1 MERVSGTVPKMLF
14 AAFVCIIVITAAFYM
29 LRTDGTEESPLFV
42 SVDDAKVCFISGNFS
57 VAITRDWPRVIFK
70 HEADPSSPTFEVGYS
85 RMYAHNDS
93 NGNGM
98 FDADE
103 ATLTMFLDSN
113 HVEWEMT
120 PLVQN
125 YSNELGGYASFGMRS
140 ELNAYI
146 VGENETLV
154 MSNWANLSFWFSITE
169 KPVEYANSKGTFVID
184 GGTQLRMNFSLVIN
198 DCIDAENLVLAQ
210 FLQGGASTNMF
221 TLLESDGDGHTE
233 TTLISGAIDERELE
247 DVYPHEFRATSYP
260 TQEILF
266 SKEDGVDQAFYYWG
280 SESLTTNG
288 DNTSAVD
295 INSSYY
301 TTGNGMMLHSILG
314 IDNCTSQIDYES
326 SAGIIESGFVGS
338 VRDWI
343 REYSGTVLLVCAVVA
358 SLIAIGLVAR
368 RRRKRSCR
376 NETAQVEEPD

>member
-1 MERVSGTVPKMLF
+1 VNGTVPKRLF
-14 AAFVCIIVITAAFYM
+14 VAFACLVVTSVAFSEI
-29 LRTDGTEESPLFV
+29 GAGNAEEQTLFV
-42 SVDDAKVCFISGNFS
+42 SIDPTKVCFISGNFT

-70 HEADPSSPTFEVGYS
+70 HETDPFSPTFEVSYP

-120 PLVQN
+120 SLVQN
-125 YSNELGGYASFGMRS
+125 YSSELGGYASFGMRS

-146 VGENETLV
+146 VSENETLV
-154 MSNWANLSFWFSITE
+154 MSNWATLSFWFSITE
-169 KPVEYANSKGTFVID
+169 KPMEYSNSKGTYVID
-184 GGTQLRMNFSLVIN
+184 GGNELRMNFSLVIN

-221 TLLESDGDGHTE
+221 TLLESDGDDHNE
-233 TTLISGAIDERELE
+233 TTLITGSIDERELE
-247 DVYPHEFRATSYP
+247 DMYPHEFRVTPYP

-280 SESLTTNG
+280 SEALTTDG
-288 DNTSAVD
+288 DDTSAVD

-301 TTGNGMMLHSILG
+301 TTGNGMMLHSILN
-314 IDNCTSQIDYES
+314 IDNSTSQIDFES

-343 REYSGTVLLVCAVVA
+343 REYSETVLLVCAVVA
-358 SLIAIGLVAR
+358 SLIAIGMFAR
-368 RRRKRSCR
+368 RRRKRLCT
-376 NETAQVEEPD
+376 NEAPPVEEPD

>member
-1 MERVSGTVPKMLF
+1 VSGTVPK
-14 AAFVCIIVITAAFYM
+14 
-29 LRTDGTEESPLFV
+29 RLFV
-42 SVDDAKVCFISGNFS
+42 AFACLVVTSVAFSELGAGNAEEQTLFVNVDDAKVVFLSGNFT

-70 HEADPSSPTFEVGYS
+70 HEADPFSPTFEVSYP

-93 NGNGM
+93 NGDGM

-103 ATLTMFLDSN
+103 ATHTMFLDSN

-125 YSNELGGYASFGMRS
+125 YSSELGEYASFGMQS
-140 ELNAYI
+140 ELNAYMAA
-146 VGENETLV
+146 ENETLV

-169 KPVEYANSKGTFVID
+169 KPVEYSNSKGTYVFD

-198 DCIDAENLVLAQ
+198 DCIDAENLILAQ

-221 TLLESDGDGHTE
+221 TLLESDGDDHVE
-233 TTLISGAIDERELE
+233 TTMISGAIDERELE
-247 DVYPHEFRATSYP
+247 DVYPHEFRTTSYP

-280 SESLTTNG
+280 SEALTTYG

-301 TTGNGMMLHSILG
+301 TTGNGMMLNSILD
-314 IDNCTSQIDYES
+314 IDNCTSQIDFES

-343 REYSGTVLLVCAVVA
+343 REYSGTVLLACAVVA
-358 SLIAIGLVAR
+358 SLIAIGLFAR
-368 RRRKRSCR
+368 RRRKQSCI
-376 NETAQVEEPD
+376 NETPQVEEPD